1 MCIEVS
7 VPTLSLYCSSL
18 WINTLGSHGISVSLV
33 LTHSFW
39 KLNSVSLFYCVF
51 LNVTFCI
58 EKIYTLIKVHRKI
71 SPHLP
76 GPFLSPHPRKT
87 VVFWGIPPRISVQNT
102 AHYAPVCT
110 LYFFSQSILE
120 LFIHE
125 PVDLPLSLCLA
136 CSPIAAW
143 RSIVKMHCTSFNQ
156 FSILGCFQF
165 FAVINRAA
173 VNNFVHV
180 AFHSC
185 ADISLDLSQ
194 KWDMGLYKG

>member
-1 MCIEVS
+1 MSTSRDTLETFCNIVYRNVGMFFHSMCMEVS
-7 VPTLSLYCSSL
+7 LSTLSLYCFSL

-58 EKIYTLIKVHRKI
+58 EKIHTLIKVHREI

-125 PVDLPLSLCLA
+125 PVDLPLSLSRLLSNC
-136 CSPIAAW
+136 C
-143 RSIVKMHCTSFNQ
+143 M
-156 FSILGCFQF
+156 
-165 FAVINRAA
+165 
-173 VNNFVHV
+173 
-180 AFHSC
+180 AFHC
-185 ADISLDLSQ
+185 KDA
-194 KWDMGLYKG
+194 LYFI